1 MYSGIVTRV
10 KDGDTFEIEYQ
21 GMPLTIRLRN
31 IDVPEKNTP
40 FGKQATQR
48 VKELL
53 EGKVVD
59 FETTKLDNCGRHLC
73 NMYLNG
79 QRLDE
84 LFVREG
90 LAFHWEKYSNNA
102 KLVELEKQAYNDQI
116 GIWQSEILQTF
127 FSDAWKKSQA
137 YGSV

>member
-1 MYSGIVTRV
+1 MYTGRVTRV

-21 GMPLTIRLRN
+21 GMPLTIRLAN

-90 LAFHWEKYSNNA
+90 LAFHWEKYSNN
-102 KLVELEKQAYNDQI
+102 KNLVALEKQAFDAQI
-116 GIWQSEILQTF
+116 GIWQPEILETF

-137 YGSV
+137 YASV

>member
-1 MYSGIVTRV
+1 MFSGIVTRV

-21 GMPLTIRLRN
+21 GMPLTIRLAN
-31 IDVPEKNTP
+31 IDVPEKGTT
-40 FGKQATQR
+40 FGKQATAQI
-48 VKELL
+48 KALL
-53 EGKVVD
+53 EGKTID

-73 NMYLNG
+73 NVYLKK

-102 KLVELEKQAYNDQI
+102 KLVELEKEAYDAKK
-116 GIWQSEILQTF
+116 GIWQPEVLQTF
-127 FSDAWKKSQA
+127 FGDAWKKDQIYSLD
-137 YGSV
+137 

>member
-1 MYSGIVTRV
+1 MFTGTVVRV

-21 GMPLTIRLRN
+21 GMPLTIRLCN

-40 FGKQATQR
+40 FGKQATAR
-48 VKELL
+48 VKELI
-53 EGKVVD
+53 EGKIVD

-73 NMYLNG
+73 IIYLNG

-102 KLVELEKQAYNDQI
+102 NLVELEKQAYNDQI
-116 GIWQSEILQTF
+116 GIWKPEILQTF
-127 FSDAWKKSQA
+127 FSDAWKKNQA
-137 YGSV
+137 YASV